1 MDTADRFEVKMLLN
15 PVQRAG
21 LGEAFGDRLK
31 PDTEASPN
39 GEYPIV
45 TLYFDT
51 PDHRSFWDSWRGVGS
66 RRKLRVRVYGSSDGR
81 ISPAVFIEVKHK
93 VDGRGV
99 KRRLRMGFETAGA
112 LVAGNDGPF
121 RREFGEHR
129 VGQEIL
135 GMIGEERYT
144 PFCVMRYFRR
154 AYFLEG
160 SEAFPGGE
168 PVRMT
173 FDEGLAVRFSLLELC
188 PDDVR
193 FQRNL
198 LEEGMQIMEV
208 KGFGAVPYPVTQV
221 FSALGLSPGRFS
233 KFRSAFE
240 DFRENGGSGI

>member
-15 PVQRAG
+15 PLQRTG
-21 LGEAFGDRLK
+21 LADAFGARLK

-45 TLYFDT
+45 TLYYDT

-81 ISPAVFIEVKHK
+81 ISPAVFVEVKHK

-99 KRRLRMGFETAGA
+99 KRRLRLGFETAGA
-112 LVAGNDGPF
+112 LVSGDDGPF
-121 RREFGEHR
+121 RSEFGANR

-135 GMIGEERYT
+135 GMIHEERYT

-173 FDEGLAVRFSLLELC
+173 FDEGLAVRFSLLELL

-193 FQRNL
+193 FERSL
-198 LEEGMQIMEV
+198 LDEGMQILEV
-208 KGFGAVPYPVTQV
+208 KGFGAVPFPVTQV
-221 FSALGLSPGRFS
+221 FSSLGLSPGRFS

-240 DFRENGGSGI
+240 EFRDKGGEDL